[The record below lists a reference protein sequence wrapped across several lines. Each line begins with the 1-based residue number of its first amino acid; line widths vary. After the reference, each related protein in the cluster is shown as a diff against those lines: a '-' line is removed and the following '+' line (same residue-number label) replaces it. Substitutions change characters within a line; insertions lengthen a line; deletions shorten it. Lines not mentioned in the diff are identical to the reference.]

1 VKDLGSNNSEWS
13 AITAQIKALL
23 ENRTTRPE
31 VQLDHTAAPARLA
44 THTSAIVA
52 DVDVNGEEVGNG
64 RLVVLFEP
72 HFQDTWDGNL
82 RMVGFVSAD
91 LESELVTDSML
102 LEVGWSW
109 VEDAFKSRSI
119 NPLALSGTVSR
130 SGSQSF
136 GDLSA
141 REPEGQVEIRVSW
154 TVPSNEEF
162 TDHALAWVDLMTSA
176 AGLEPLPAGV
186 SAIPLKN

>member
-1 VKDLGSNNSEWS
+1 MKSVESSNPQWIE
-13 AITAQIKALL
+13 ITTQIKALL
-23 ENRTTRPE
+23 DNRSTRPE
-31 VQLDHTAAPARLA
+31 VKLDHTAAPARLA
-44 THTSAIVA
+44 THTAAIVA

-91 LESELVTDSML
+91 LETELVTDPML

-109 VEDAFKSRSI
+109 VEDSFKAREI

-136 GDLSA
+136 GDISM
-141 REPEGQVEIRVSW
+141 RQPEGQVEIRVSW
-154 TVPSNEEF
+154 TVPDGENF
-162 TDHALAWVDLMTSA
+162 TEHALAWIDLITSA

-186 SAIPLKN
+186 TALSLKK

>member
-1 VKDLGSNNSEWS
+1 VQNIISSDSQWVE
-13 AITAQIKALL
+13 ITTHIKALL

-31 VQLDHTAAPARLA
+31 VKLDHTAAPARLA
-44 THTSAIVA
+44 THTAAIVA
-52 DVDVNGEEVGNG
+52 DVDVNGDEVGNG

-72 HFQDTWDGNL
+72 HFQDTWEGNL

-91 LESELVTDSML
+91 LETELVTDPML
-102 LEVGWSW
+102 LAVGWSW
-109 VEDAFKSRSI
+109 VEDAFNERSL

-136 GDLSA
+136 GDISM

-154 TVPSNEEF
+154 TVPSNEDF
-162 TDHALAWVDLMTSA
+162 TAHALAWVDLMTSA

-186 SAIPLKN
+186 TALPLKK

>member
-1 VKDLGSNNSEWS
+1 VKNVVSSESQWVE
-13 AITAQIKALL
+13 ITNQIKALL

-31 VQLDHTAAPARLA
+31 VKLDHTAAPARLA
-44 THTSAIVA
+44 THTAAIVA
-52 DVDVNGEEVGNG
+52 DVDVNGAEVGNG

-72 HFQDTWDGNL
+72 HFQDTWEGNL

-91 LESELVTDSML
+91 LETELVTDPML
-102 LEVGWSW
+102 LPVGWSW
-109 VEDAFKSRSI
+109 VEDSFSDRAL

-136 GDLSA
+136 GDISM

-154 TVPSNEEF
+154 TVPSDEDF
-162 TDHALAWVDLMTSA
+162 TQHALAWVDLMTSA
-176 AGLEPLPAGV
+176 AGLEPLPDGV
-186 SAIPLKN
+186 TAIPLKK

>member
-1 VKDLGSNNSEWS
+1 MKNIGSDNAEWIE
-13 AITAQIKALL
+13 ITSQIKALL

-31 VQLDHTAAPARLA
+31 VKLDHTAAPARLA
-44 THTSAIVA
+44 THTAAIVA
-52 DVDVNGEEVGNG
+52 DVDVNGDEVGNG

-82 RMVGFVSAD
+82 RLVGFVSAD
-91 LESELVTDSML
+91 LETELVTDPML

-109 VEDAFKSRSI
+109 VEDAFKGRLI

-136 GDLSA
+136 GDISM

-154 TVPSNEEF
+154 TVPANEDF
-162 TDHALAWVDLMTSA
+162 TEHALAWVDLMTSA
-176 AGLEPLPAGV
+176 AGLEPLPEGV
-186 SAIPLKN
+186 TAIPLKK

>member
-1 VKDLGSNNSEWS
+1 MKNLGDDSKQWIEITSE
-13 AITAQIKALL
+13 IKALL
-23 ENRTTRPE
+23 ENRNIRTE
-31 VQLDHTAAPARLA
+31 IKLDHTAAPARLA
-44 THTSAIVA
+44 THTAAIVA
-52 DVDVNGEEVGNG
+52 DVDMHGEEIGNG

-72 HFQDTWDGNL
+72 MFQDTWDGNL
-82 RMVGFVSAD
+82 RLVGFVSAD
-91 LESELVTDSML
+91 LETELVTDPML

-109 VEDAFKSRSI
+109 VEDSFNERGL

-136 GDLSA
+136 GDISM

-154 TVPSNEEF
+154 TVPASESF
-162 TDHALAWVDLMTSA
+162 TTHALAWIDLMTCA

-186 SAIPLKN
+186 SAISLKK

>member
-1 VKDLGSNNSEWS
+1 MKNLGDDSKQWIEITSE
-13 AITAQIKALL
+13 IKALL
-23 ENRTTRPE
+23 ENRNIRTE
-31 VQLDHTAAPARLA
+31 IKLDHTAAPARLA
-44 THTSAIVA
+44 THTAAIVA
-52 DVDVNGEEVGNG
+52 DVDMHGEEIGNG

-72 HFQDTWDGNL
+72 LFQDTWDGNL
-82 RMVGFVSAD
+82 RLVGFVSAD
-91 LESELVTDSML
+91 LETELVTDPML

-109 VEDAFKSRSI
+109 VEDSFNERGL

-136 GDLSA
+136 GDISM

-154 TVPSNEEF
+154 TVPASESF
-162 TDHALAWVDLMTSA
+162 TTHALAWIDLMTCA

-186 SAIPLKN
+186 SAISLKK